1 MNLRSGEYIYI
12 YHLQHRTNLTKRN
25 TIIFSRLKNGI
36 KKKKWKMIRDR
47 QTKKRVL
54 RRGEQLHF
62 DLSEKSTHTKKKT
75 FRAPHAAKQLNN
87 LVSCVPCTEPANNN
101 KSRVIS
107 TYFCYFYE
115 NQLAV
120 FLFAWSL
127 FCFFGPVVRTNIW
140 VLHWITLYTCTME
153 GGGNQQKIKCQTAK
167 DTVRPPLVRISRC
180 MPCFCYFLISSLPH
194 KHFKNII

>member
-25 TIIFSRLKNGI
+25 TIIFSRLKIGI

-62 DLSEKSTHTKKKT
+62 DLSEKSTHTQKKT

-127 FCFFGPVVRTNIW
+127 FCFFVFLAPSFERTYGFCIESLSIHVQWKAEGIKKNQMPNRQRHGAATFGENIALHA
-140 VLHWITLYTCTME
+140 VLLLFSHFFITT
-153 GGGNQQKIKCQTAK
+153 QA
-167 DTVRPPLVRISRC
+167 
-180 MPCFCYFLISSLPH
+180 F
-194 KHFKNII
+194 

>member
-1 MNLRSGEYIYI
+1 MEL
-12 YHLQHRTNLTKRN
+12 
-25 TIIFSRLKNGI
+25 
-36 KKKKWKMIRDR
+36 KKKNEKWFETDKRKNVCSAVANNFISIWA
-47 QTKKRVL
+47 KK
-54 RRGEQLHF
+54 
-62 DLSEKSTHTKKKT
+62 THTQKKT

-87 LVSCVPCTEPANNN
+87 LVPCVPCTEPANNN

-127 FCFFGPVVRTNIW
+127 FCCFFFGPVVRTNIW